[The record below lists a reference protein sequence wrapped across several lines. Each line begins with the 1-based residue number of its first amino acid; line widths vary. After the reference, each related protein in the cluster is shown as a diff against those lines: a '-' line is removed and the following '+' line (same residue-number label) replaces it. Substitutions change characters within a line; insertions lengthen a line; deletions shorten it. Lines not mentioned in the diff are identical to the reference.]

1 VSKTNDSDSDG
12 SYVPL
17 SFDDWFR
24 NWDRTLTPTRTS
36 ASQASKRTR
45 SSRRRQLD
53 PDEQL
58 YLIELALKWA
68 DIWWQ
73 CQDQKVVETA
83 VALAFEEKHDWRL
96 KSVRSELLDLEMKW
110 RSGESTGF
118 SAQLSRDMLQW
129 LKTLDAQREIERDML
144 SGNQDHP
151 PEAATFTW
159 KRVCIAGMLLLLGW
173 MILDFCCC
181 SCNTKPTYPLNG

>member
-1 VSKTNDSDSDG
+1 
-12 SYVPL
+12 
-17 SFDDWFR
+17 
-24 NWDRTLTPTRTS
+24 
-36 ASQASKRTR
+36 
-45 SSRRRQLD
+45 
-53 PDEQL
+53 
-58 YLIELALKWA
+58 
-68 DIWWQ
+68 
-73 CQDQKVVETA
+73 
-83 VALAFEEKHDWRL
+83 
-96 KSVRSELLDLEMKW
+96 MKW

-173 MILDFCCC
+173 MVLDFCCC
-181 SCNTKPTYPLNG
+181 SCNTKPTYPVNG